1 MAKRPSAR
9 FLAPQQAQDEI
20 DIELIV
26 VKKIVKRQEGVPHL
40 EHRRDRRKD
49 PLHK

>member
-1 MAKRPSAR
+1 MIKPSAR
-9 FLAPQQAQDEI
+9 FLAPQQTQNEV

-26 VKKIVKRQEGVPHL
+26 TKKIIKRQEGVPYL

-49 PLHK
+49 PLHE